1 MNEAEMSY
9 RKSKGAGAAA
19 GRLTLVFLLLIF
31 SAGCASTPFFSNT
44 NPEKQTKQKT
54 EKSTDK
60 AETATGQQDAASS
73 DAAADPD
80 ASNPDKTVSATDLK
94 DLSYAQPIPSK
105 GEGPAQPGTA
115 KQLNPNKTETAI
127 QAEIDKALEY
137 YEASQDFWQQ
147 GEFDN
152 ALHALDQAYQQ
163 IMTVDAA
170 ELPKFIQQKD
180 DLRYMISKRIL
191 EIYASRHNTA
201 KGNGHAIPREM
212 NRHIRREVK
221 FFTEGRGRSFFI
233 NAYKRSG
240 RYRPYI
246 VEQLKKA
253 GLPEELSW
261 IPLIESGFKTRALS
275 RARALGLWQFISS
288 TGYKFGLKKNQ
299 YIDERLDP
307 YASTHAAI
315 AYLKEMHGIFGD
327 WTTVMAG
334 YNCGEYRVL
343 RTIRR
348 QNVNYLDNFWDLY
361 QMLPRE
367 TARYV
372 PKFMAALHIIDNLE
386 KYDMDK
392 VSVDAPVEFET
403 VRIEKQVHL
412 KHVAKALDMD
422 KEQLV
427 DLNPE
432 LRYKLLPD
440 DPYEL
445 KIPPGKRETLMAK
458 IGDIPEYTEAA
469 PAIAY
474 HRVRRGETLS
484 TIAQRYHTSVRQIA
498 LYNNINRHNY
508 IVAGNILKIPHA
520 GASAPARTSDTP
532 ITYRVRRGDSL
543 WTLAKRYNTTT
554 KKIQSLNNMNSV
566 NLSIGQTLKIPG
578 KGYTGTEVYRVKRGD
593 TPYTIAKKHQMGLN
607 QLLRANNLSKHSTIY
622 PGQRLYVK

>member
-1 MNEAEMSY
+1 MSY
-9 RKSKGAGAAA
+9 RRSKGCGAAM
-19 GRLTLVFLLLIF
+19 GRLTMVLLLLF
-31 SAGCASTPFFSNT
+31 LSSGCASTAFLSNT
-44 NPEKQTKQKT
+44 NTDTQ
-54 EKSTDK
+54 TDK
-60 AETATGQQDAASS
+60 AEATAGQQAAESS
-73 DAAADPD
+73 DAGRQDVSSAVSGP
-80 ASNPDKTVSATDLK
+80 SSRSGDKALSTDDVQ
-94 DLSYAQPIPSK
+94 DLGYVQPVPVK
-105 GEGPAQPGTA
+105 GEGPAQPKGA
-115 KQLNPNKTETAI
+115 EQASQSETEAAI

-212 NRHIRREVK
+212 NQHIRREVK
-221 FFTEGRGRSFFI
+221 FFTEGRGRGFFI

-261 IPLIESGFKTRALS
+261 IPLIESGYKTRALS

-299 YIDERLDP
+299 YVDERLDP
-307 YASTHAAI
+307 FASTHAAI
-315 AYLKEMHGIFGD
+315 AYLKELHGIFGD

-372 PKFMAALHIIDNLE
+372 PKFMAALHIIDNLD
-386 KYDMDK
+386 KYGMQD
-392 VSVDAPVEFET
+392 VAVDEPVEFET
-403 VRIEKQVHL
+403 VSIEKQVHL
-412 KHVAKALDMD
+412 KDVAKALAIGR
-422 KEQLV
+422 ETLV

-432 LRYKLLPD
+432 LRYKILPD
-440 DPYEL
+440 EPYEL
-445 KIPPGKRETLMAK
+445 KIPPGKHELLLAK
-458 IGDIPEYTEAA
+458 IEDIPEYTEAA

-484 TIAQRYHTSVRQIA
+484 TIAQRYRTSVRQIA

-520 GASAPARTSDTP
+520 GASAPASTSSESP
-532 ITYRVRRGDSL
+532 ITYKVRRGDSL

-554 KKIQSLNNMNSV
+554 KKIQSLNNMESV
-566 NLSIGQTLKIPG
+566 NLYIGQTLKIPG
-578 KGYTGTEVYRVKRGD
+578 KGYKGTEVYRVKRGD

-607 QLLRANNLSKHSTIY
+607 QLLRANNLSRHSTIY